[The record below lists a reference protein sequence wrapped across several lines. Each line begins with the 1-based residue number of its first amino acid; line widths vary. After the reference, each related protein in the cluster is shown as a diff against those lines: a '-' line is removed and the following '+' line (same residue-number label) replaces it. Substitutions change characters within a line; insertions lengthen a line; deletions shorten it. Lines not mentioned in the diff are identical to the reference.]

1 MWRQALLSA
10 ARSLWAASQA
20 LLPLANAVEE
30 AQLRAERALTALRTA
45 EEQRHRVL
53 ASAEVGGWS
62 GGGVIIRQSAR
73 REVDQAEDEY
83 RRAHRRAERE
93 CADAFELVQMADRA
107 AAIVVEA
114 EALRAPVP
122 IPPTADESWLPPS
135 TEHGPGV
142 VGSFVDGA
150 WKGDFADDHS
160 WSALTGQVV
169 IGFVPVAGQIADGR
183 DIVAAIRDRDWER
196 LPLVALGVI
205 PGLDFLKAG
214 RGLTRV
220 ERGLVREAYG
230 RGLDRISEEGLQKLA
245 MAERLSNEAC
255 ALLRA
260 RLVELEVHRAVAIA
274 RLDRIATM
282 DDVPTNA
289 QRALQRAG
297 NGLKDHLKTRDLI
310 GAMRDMAGVPVM
322 KGNEQAFAHHQEVGE
337 ALANLEH
344 ARDQLINSFPN
355 GSQSWGPQHTRM
367 EEAANVIRQMQ
378 QSTSDVTGVP
388 IPRR

>member
-1 MWRQALLSA
+1 
-10 ARSLWAASQA
+10 
-20 LLPLANAVEE
+20 
-30 AQLRAERALTALRTA
+30 
-45 EEQRHRVL
+45 VL

-73 REVDQAEDEY
+73 REMDQAEDEY

-93 CADAFELVQMADRA
+93 CADAFELAQMADRA

-122 IPPTADESWLPPS
+122 IPPTADERWLPPS

-230 RGLDRISEEGLQKLA
+230 RGLDRISEEGLQKA

-260 RLVELEVHRAVAIA
+260 RLVDLEVHRAVAIA

-282 DDVPTNA
+282 DDVPANA

-310 GAMRDMAGVPVM
+310 GAMRDGAGVPVM
-322 KGNEQAFAHHQEVGE
+322 KRVPMMKGETGAYTHRREVAEAPAGLKGTRGRLVGAFPKESGSWGAHHSRLQ
-337 ALANLEH
+337 
-344 ARDQLINSFPN
+344 
-355 GSQSWGPQHTRM
+355 
-367 EEAANVIRQMQ
+367 EAANMIRQME
-378 QSTSDVTGVP
+378 QSISDVTGVP
-388 IPRR
+388 IPKR